1 MLCYLGMK
9 KILSQQY
16 QKVTNAYVYLNWNSL
31 VSQSWKQGILKTL
44 TQRSYMICSTTELWD
59 TELKPLEK
67 VLLRKT
73 IIQNG

>member
-1 MLCYLGMK
+1 MLSRNEEN
-9 KILSQQY
+9 IVTTVY